1 MLGLDPDETKVT
13 KPNEALL
20 PGGRWFVPSDRYVT
34 ILPKGMADQ
43 LKVGV
48 NEVGKARVNYAGQ
61 EYTVIGIVDPG
72 FLRGKTDLDG
82 DGIMPPDFSLSWTR
96 NQQEKNTE
104 NAFRPYIRL
113 DPDKVFIVPA
123 ATAMDL
129 GSDLRT
135 LAVAFADSAAT
146 RPALESLMPRLRL
159 NLYASVPEAGA
170 LAVKQFS
177 VQQAKASGG
186 LLLVAIQILIAA
198 VFVLNTMVASVVE
211 RTKEISIFSS
221 IGLAPNHIAMLFF
234 AESLV
239 YGVLGSVA
247 GYYVA
252 QGTAKIIV
260 ATGWL
265 PGLTLNF
272 SSTSAVLSAGIVMA
286 TVLLSTIYPA
296 RKAAQIAAPA
306 MNEKVF
312 ETEPE
317 GDEWRLPLPFSISAA
332 EAAPLSAFLTTWLRA
347 YEGYTIGDFVTA
359 DSRLSVSEGVYTVRA
374 TTWLAPY
381 DLGISQT
388 LELVMSPS
396 RVPGVYALDLI
407 MVRLSGD
414 PENWPVVNQ
423 RFLANVRRQ
432 FLTWRTLGSEARE
445 TYRAQADVASGGPP
459 IEPSGGWPDVG
470 PAPA

>member
-1 MLGLDPDETKVT
+1 
-13 KPNEALL
+13 
-20 PGGRWFVPSDRYVT
+20 
-34 ILPKGMADQ
+34 
-43 LKVGV
+43 
-48 NEVGKARVNYAGQ
+48 
-61 EYTVIGIVDPG
+61 
-72 FLRGKTDLDG
+72 
-82 DGIMPPDFSLSWTR
+82 MP
-96 NQQEKNTE
+96 E
-104 NAFRPYIRL
+104 N
-113 DPDKVFIVPA
+113 
-123 ATAMDL
+123 
-129 GSDLRT
+129 G
-135 LAVAFADSAAT
+135 
-146 RPALESLMPRLRL
+146 E
-159 NLYASVPEAGA
+159 

-198 VFVLNTMVASVVE
+198 TFVLNTMVASVVE

-239 YGVLGSVA
+239 YGVLGSVL

-296 RKAAQIAAPA
+296 RKAARIAAPA
-306 MNEKVF
+306 MNEQAF

-332 EAAPLSAFLTTWLRA
+332 EAGPVSRFLETWLRA

-359 DSRLSVSEGVYTVRA
+359 DTSLTASEGVYVLRA

-381 DLGISQT
+381 DLGVSQA
-388 LELVMSPS
+388 LELTLSPS
-396 RVPGVYALDLI
+396 RVAGVYVLDLVL
-407 MVRLSGD
+407 VRLAGD
-414 PENWPVVNQ
+414 PENWPTVNR

-432 FLTWRTLGSEARE
+432 FLTWRTLGAAERAR
-445 TYRAQADVASGGPP
+445 YGGDGLQT
-459 IEPSGGWPDVG
+459 IV
-470 PAPA
+470 